1 MVLVMTYQGVHMSV
15 ILNAREVRGVVV
27 LELSGRL
34 TILDE
39 SLRDTVREF
48 LKAGQRQFILKM
60 NGVSYMD
67 SCGLGQLVSAYISV
81 RNAGGNLRLLSPS
94 EKCRELLRI
103 TKLNTVLDIFEDS
116 ASFEPEAKGTAM
128 TNGVS

>member
-39 SLRDTVREF
+39 SLRDAIREF
-48 LKAGQRQFILKM
+48 LKAGKRQFILKM
-60 NGVSYMD
+60 NSLSYMD

-81 RNAGGNLRLLSPS
+81 RNAGGNLRLLRPS

-103 TKLNTVLDIFEDS
+103 SKLNTVFDILEDAAPFES
-116 ASFEPEAKGTAM
+116 EAKGTAIS
-128 TNGVS
+128 NGVS